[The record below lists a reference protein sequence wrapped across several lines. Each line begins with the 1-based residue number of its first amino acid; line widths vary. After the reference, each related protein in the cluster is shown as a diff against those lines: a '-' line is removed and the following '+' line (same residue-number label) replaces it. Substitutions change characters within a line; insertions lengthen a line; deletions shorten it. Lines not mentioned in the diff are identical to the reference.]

1 MRSDT
6 FLEKEPLTFNE
17 AHSAGIRI
25 WHWAF
30 FIVITGSLLTVLL
43 ASTTFRTR
51 NTTAMVQQQLQ
62 EKSVSVTTDQA
73 RAVAHEFNDK
83 IWDLHRIAGYCLSG
97 LVLLRIL
104 LEITQPGEE
113 KLARKIR
120 KALGFQPANPEE
132 NKDRR
137 HYLGVKLGYLVFYV
151 LILLMALTGLGLAF
165 EDVPVL
171 KTYHQPIKSTHAFL
185 QYLIYGY
192 IVLHLGGV
200 FLADLRRHKGLVSG
214 MIHGQKRV

>member
-83 IWDLHRIAGYCLSG
+83 IWDLHKIAGYFLSA
-97 LVLLRIL
+97 LVLIRIL
-104 LEITQPGEE
+104 LEITQ
-113 KLARKIR
+113 
-120 KALGFQPANPEE
+120 
-132 NKDRR
+132 
-137 HYLGVKLGYLVFYV
+137 
-151 LILLMALTGLGLAF
+151 
-165 EDVPVL
+165 
-171 KTYHQPIKSTHAFL
+171 
-185 QYLIYGY
+185 
-192 IVLHLGGV
+192 
-200 FLADLRRHKGLVSG
+200 
-214 MIHGQKRV
+214 

>member
-1 MRSDT
+1 MRSEP
-6 FLEKEPLTFNE
+6 FFEKEPLSFNE

-25 WHWAF
+25 WHWTF

-51 NTTAMVQQQLQ
+51 NTTAMVQHQLQ

-83 IWDLHRIAGYCLSG
+83 IWDLHRIFGYVLST
-97 LVLLRIL
+97 LVLIRIL
-104 LEITQPGEE
+104 LEIVQPGEE
-113 KLARKIR
+113 KLGRKIR
-120 KALGFQPANPEE
+120 RAVGFQPATREE

-137 HYLGVKLGYLVFYV
+137 HYLGVKLGYLVFYS

-171 KTYHQPIKSTHAFL
+171 KTFHQPIKSMHAFL

-192 IVLHLGGV
+192 ILVHLGGV
-200 FLADLRRHKGLVSG
+200 FVADLRRHKGLVSG

>member
-1 MRSDT
+1 MQANPQ
-6 FLEKEPLTFNE
+6 PLTFNE
-17 AHSAGIRI
+17 PHSAGIRI

-62 EKSVSVTTDQA
+62 QKDVSVTTDQA

-83 IWDLHRIAGYCLSG
+83 VWDLHKIAGYVLSA
-97 LVLLRIL
+97 LVLIRIL
-104 LEITQPGEE
+104 LEIAQPGEE

-120 KALGFQPANPEE
+120 RALGFRPATPEE
-132 NKDRR
+132 NDDRR
-137 HYLGVKLGYLVFYV
+137 HYLGVKLGYLAFYL

-192 IVLHLGGV
+192 IILHLGGV
-200 FLADLRRHKGLVSG
+200 VLADLRRHKGLVSG
-214 MIHGQKRV
+214 MIHGQKRS